1 MRDILIRYMK
11 RFTELSEAELE
22 IIASDVPIEEFKKG
36 TILLHQG
43 EVPEKC
49 YFVLKGCVRQF
60 AVDEAGKETTFNF
73 FTEEQGVTIF
83 NQHTQDKESKYF
95 LSCLEDCVLIVGD
108 LSIEQQI
115 YDKHSELETMTRKMI
130 EENIGEMQ
138 DDFAVFIAS
147 NPEER
152 FKALLDKRPGLI
164 HRIPQHQLASF
175 LGITPESL
183 SRIKRRLEHSYMKGM
198 D

>member
-11 RFTELSEAELE
+11 RFTDLSEAELE
-22 IIASDVPIEEFKKG
+22 VIAADVPIEEFKKG

-49 YFVLKGCVRQF
+49 YFVLQGCVRQF
-60 AVDEAGKETTFNF
+60 AVDEDGRETTFNF

-83 NQHTQDKESKYF
+83 NQHTLEKASKYS

-108 LSIEQQI
+108 LSFEQQM
-115 YDKHSELETMTRKMI
+115 YDNHSELETMTRRMI
-130 EENIGEMQ
+130 EENIGEMH
-138 DDFAVFIAS
+138 DDFATFIAS
-147 NPEER
+147 SPEER
-152 FKALLDKRPGLI
+152 YKRLLEKRPNLI
-164 HRIPQHQLASF
+164 DRVPQHQLASF

-183 SRIKRRLEHSYMKGM
+183 SRIKRRLKSSHLKIV